1 MNKIILLLL
10 FVLPFTTIAQSK
22 YEVYRMS
29 DVSIVHNN
37 ENTLKINE
45 KAVNLVI
52 TFDGNRILINDFLYK
67 ISSSIVSSNEV
78 NGVMKITLNAVDE
91 NGVNCQIILG
101 NKYGTRELYVDI
113 VYVSRIIRYY
123 YK

>member
-1 MNKIILLLL
+1 
-10 FVLPFTTIAQSK
+10 VLPFTTIAQSK